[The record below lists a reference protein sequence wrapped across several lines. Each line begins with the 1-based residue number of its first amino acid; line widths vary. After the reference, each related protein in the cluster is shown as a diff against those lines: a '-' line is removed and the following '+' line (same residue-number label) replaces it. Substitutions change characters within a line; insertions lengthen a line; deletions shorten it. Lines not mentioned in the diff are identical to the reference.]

1 MLIIL
6 LLRSFY
12 IYWRDVGIPFDIK
25 ANLLAVTRNGNIN
38 FVLLLDLKVVD
49 KISNNLLEGSFISLQ
64 IVLIAFAPWNI
75 S

>member
-6 LLRSFY
+6 LIAYLG
-12 IYWRDVGIPFDIK
+12 IYSRDVGIPFDIK
-25 ANLLAVTRNGNIN
+25 ANLLAITRKGNIN

-75 S
+75 